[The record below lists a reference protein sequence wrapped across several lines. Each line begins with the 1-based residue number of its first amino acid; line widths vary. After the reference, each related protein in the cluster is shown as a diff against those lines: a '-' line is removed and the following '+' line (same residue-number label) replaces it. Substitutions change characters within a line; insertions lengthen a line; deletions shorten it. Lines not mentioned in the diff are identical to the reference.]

1 VAEERVVGEFE
12 FLLLSCHDIHGVVKH
27 DVGDSG
33 GTRGHEHRHPALKR
47 LKQWE
52 AADVILMGVGQDGG
66 SHLDFLQILQHR
78 RRIVA
83 DMLGVHATIEKHGSL
98 GKV

>member
-1 VAEERVVGEFE
+1 
-12 FLLLSCHDIHGVVKH
+12 
-27 DVGDSG
+27 
-33 GTRGHEHRHPALKR
+33 LKR

-98 GKV
+98 GKVQPVAVRADARSTGQIGKTHKKSA